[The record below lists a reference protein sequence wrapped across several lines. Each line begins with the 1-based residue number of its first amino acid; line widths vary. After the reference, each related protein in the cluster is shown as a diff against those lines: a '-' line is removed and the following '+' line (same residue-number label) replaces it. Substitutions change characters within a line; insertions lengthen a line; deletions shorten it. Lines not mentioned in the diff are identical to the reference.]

1 MNLRFKLAA
10 APVAYT
16 LSQIPEA
23 RERQGALHE
32 AIWAESGTVGARL
45 KELVFLRT
53 SMINRCHV

>member
-16 LSQIPEA
+16 LSQIPQALEHQA
-23 RERQGALHE
+23 ELHE
-32 AIWAESGTVGARL
+32 AIWAESGTVGNRA